1 MHRPEAARVF
11 LKSKSKKFFSS
22 RIGFFAVVVVVSR
35 TGKLTF
41 SVFLVFRV
49 RDFFFVEKEEKL
61 LFASRE
67 RERERERVV
76 GARCFARRY
85 EQKETHTHT
94 QIYIYR
100 ERKKEKHGAPTAT
113 VG

>member
-1 MHRPEAARVF
+1 M
-11 LKSKSKKFFSS
+11 
-22 RIGFFAVVVVVSR
+22 FFAVVVVVSR

-67 RERERERVV
+67 RERERERESCWR
-76 GARCFARRY
+76 ALLCTQIRTER
-85 EQKETHTHT
+85 TLSHTHT
-94 QIYIYR
+94 QR
-100 ERKKEKHGAPTAT
+100 
-113 VG
+113 